1 MQAATET
8 VKLHNGSAADRQVI
22 VEELARTRAA
32 LASLRDRYRWL
43 QDECISARPDRARLA
58 LEAAVR
64 ERDEQIAQLREAAA
78 SALQLN
84 TIALKRSRSD
94 DGSGPAVTHACV
106 NPRTRTAGR
115 GGGGGASGDDDG
127 RDGDDDNVTAQTAA
141 RLGELLDTCGAQA
154 EAIRVLEA
162 HNAELA
168 QRLDE
173 AHESVA
179 GLERELQRMTD
190 ELQLARRVAHSDG
203 DLHHDGAGTDRQDR
217 TADLERELKR
227 IKELVVDLEAANDDD
242 IARAGFVR
250 SHVSL

>member
-1 MQAATET
+1 MQAVTEA
-8 VKLHNGSAADRQVI
+8 VRLHNGGAADRQVI

-64 ERDEQIAQLREAAA
+64 ERDEEIAQLREAAA

-94 DGSGPAVTHACV
+94 DGSGPAVAHPHV

-115 GGGGGASGDDDG
+115 GGGGDDG

-173 AHESVA
+173 SQEGIA
-179 GLERELQRMTD
+179 GLERELQRVTD
-190 ELQLARRVAHSDG
+190 ELQLAGRTVHAEG
-203 DLHHDGAGTDRQDR
+203 DLHHHSAGVDQHEDR

-242 IARAGFVR
+242 VARAGIEHFR
-250 SHVSL
+250 VSL